1 MIRHLF
7 GFFATQADKP
17 PIPDRAVVDRLYR
30 RYRLLVMI
38 AITVGYGLA
47 YTCRLGLSVVK
58 KPLIDSGAFSP
69 AELGTIGSAFFYTYA
84 FGKLVNGFLADHAN
98 LKRFGSL
105 GVLGSALINGAI
117 AWCRGLGPW
126 VMLWGLNGWFQGFAA
141 PTGVV
146 SLSRWFSNRERGRF
160 YGIWSTAHAFGEG
173 ITWVGSAALVS
184 WLGWQWGF
192 WGPAAICVGVAIGLY
207 FTLQDRPQT
216 LGLPPVAVWR
226 QDFAEPQPGQ
236 PLGRWQAQLLVLK
249 TPAIWLVGLAS
260 AGMYITRYAINSWGF
275 LYLQEAK
282 GYSFLTAGSLL
293 AINTL
298 AGVAGCVAFGFISD
312 HLFHAR
318 RPPANLLF
326 GLLELAALGLLF
338 LAPPGKPALIVA
350 ALAVYGFG
358 LNGLVTSL
366 GGLFAVD
373 IAPKQAAGAALGF
386 VGVFSYIAAA
396 VQERVSGH
404 LIQKAMVVSEGVRTY
419 HFTPAIL
426 FWLASSTLSLLLAA
440 TLWRAHTQD

>member
-1 MIRHLF
+1 MKTLVR
-7 GFFATQADKP
+7 FFATQGDKP
-17 PIPDRAVVDRLYR
+17 RIQDQRLIDHLYR
-30 RYRLLVMI
+30 RNRLLVMI

-58 KPLIDSGAFSP
+58 KPLIDGGVFSP
-69 AELGTIGSAFFYTYA
+69 AQLGTIGAAFFYSYA
-84 FGKLVNGFLADHAN
+84 VGKLVNGFLADHAN
-98 LKRFGSL
+98 LKRFGAV

-117 AWCRGLGPW
+117 AWTRGLGPW
-126 VMLWGLNGWFQGFAA
+126 VFLWGLNGWFQGFAA

-173 ITWVGSAALVS
+173 VTWVGSAALVS
-184 WLGWQWGF
+184 LLGWQWAF
-192 WGPAAICVGVAIGLY
+192 RGPGLLSVAVAVGLY
-207 FTLQDRPQT
+207 FTLQDRPQA
-216 LGLPPVAVWR
+216 LGLPSVAEWR
-226 QDFAEPQPGQ
+226 QDFAQPATHLAG
-236 PLGRWQAQLLVLK
+236 GAWQAQLLVLR
-249 TPAIWLVGLAS
+249 TPAIWVLGLAS

-275 LYLQEAK
+275 FYLQEAK

-312 HLFHAR
+312 HLFGAR

-326 GLLELAALGLLF
+326 AIMEIGALAALF

-350 ALAVYGFG
+350 ALALYGFG

-386 VGVFSYIAAA
+386 VGVFSYVAAA
-396 VQERVSGH
+396 LQEWLSGH
-404 LIQKAMVVSEGVRTY
+404 LIQRTMVASEGAHTY
-419 HFTPAIL
+419 DFTIPII
-426 FWLASSTLSLLLAA
+426 FWVGSSLVSLLLAA
-440 TLWRAHTQD
+440 SLWRARMRD

>member
-1 MIRHLF
+1 MKPLLR
-7 GFFATQADKP
+7 FFTTQADKALLQ
-17 PIPDRAVVDRLYR
+17 DAAVVDRLYR

-38 AITVGYGLA
+38 AITGGYGLA

-58 KPLIDSGAFSP
+58 KPLIDSGTFSP
-69 AELGTIGSAFFYTYA
+69 AELGAIGSAFFYTYA
-84 FGKLVNGFLADHAN
+84 LGKMVNGFLADHAN

-105 GVLGSALINGAI
+105 GVLCSALINGTI
-117 AWCRGLGPW
+117 AWCHGLSPW
-126 VMLWGLNGWFQGFAA
+126 VLLWGLNGWFQGFGA

-160 YGIWSTAHAFGEG
+160 YGIWSTAQAFGEG
-173 ITWVGSAALVS
+173 LTWVGSAALVS

-192 WGPAAICVGVAIGLY
+192 WGPALVCAGVAVGLY

-226 QDFAEPQPGQ
+226 QDPTQPHQTPQFSA
-236 PLGRWQAQLLVLK
+236 WQAQLLVLK
-249 TPAIWLVGLAS
+249 TPAIWMVGLAS
-260 AGMYITRYAINSWGF
+260 AGMYVTRYAINSWGF

-282 GYSFLTAGSLL
+282 GYSFLTAGTLL

-298 AGVAGCVAFGFISD
+298 AGVAGCVGFGFLSD
-312 HLFHAR
+312 HLFAAR

-326 GLLELAALGLLF
+326 GLLEVGALCLLF
-338 LAPPGKPALIVA
+338 LAPPGKPLLIVA

-373 IAPKQAAGAALGF
+373 IAPKRAAGAALGF
-386 VGVFSYIAAA
+386 VGVFSYLAAA
-396 VQERVSGH
+396 LQEKVSGH
-404 LIQKAMVVSEGVRTY
+404 LIQKAMLVEHGVRTY
-419 HFTPAIL
+419 DFTPAII
-426 FWLASSTLSLLLAA
+426 FWLGSSVLSLLLAA
-440 TLWRAHTQD
+440 TLWRVRIRD